1 MANFKSNDRAESET
15 ANHANVTRGN
25 RTGEVSDRPHAE
37 PTVGRS
43 NNGILVFLLG
53 VVSTLL
59 LVVLVGGGLY
69 IFTQQ
74 RSTQSAT
81 NLIPSNNEPQPNAAP
96 PPTQAETSTTAA
108 NPPAATTAIDPSLPA
123 PQTLSLQVNHANG
136 TTARLAGI
144 TFSDDHITADLTV
157 TNGHRNGIR
166 LNNSH
171 DMVIADNLGN
181 QYNLVEPP
189 NNEDIRIDPNTTLKG
204 KFVFNGR
211 IAPGAT
217 TLTLTTNNRFG
228 GNENFSNNPKM
239 TFNIP
244 LQGEGK

>member
-81 NLIPSNNEPQPNAAP
+81 NLIPSNNEPQSIAAP

-108 NPPAATTAIDPSLPA
+108 NPPTATTAIDPSLPA

-136 TTARLAGI
+136 TTARLTGI
-144 TFSDDHITADLTV
+144 TFSDDHITADLSV

>member
-1 MANFKSNDRAESET
+1 MTNFKSNDRLESEIT
-15 ANHANVTRGN
+15 N
-25 RTGEVSDRPHAE
+25 RTSGQVSDRLRAE
-37 PTVGRS
+37 PVATRN

-74 RSTQSAT
+74 RSPQGAA
-81 NLIPSNNEPQPNAAP
+81 NLLPSNNSPSNNSPQPNTASP
-96 PPTQAETSTTAA
+96 QAQTETSTTA
-108 NPPAATTAIDPSLPA
+108 NPAATNTAIDPSLPA
-123 PQTLSLQVNHANG
+123 PQTLSVQVNHANG
-136 TTARLAGI
+136 TTARLTGI
-144 TFSDDHITADLTV
+144 TFADDHITADLSI
-157 TNGHRNGIR
+157 TNGHRSAIR

-171 DMVIADNLGN
+171 DMVMTDNLGN
-181 QYNLVEPP
+181 QYNLAEPP

-217 TLTLTTNNRFG
+217 TLVLTTNNKFG
-228 GNENFSNNPKM
+228 GNENYSNNPKM

>member
-1 MANFKSNDRAESET
+1 MSNFKGNDRAESEA
-15 ANHANVTRGN
+15 ANQANIERGN
-25 RTGEVSDRPHAE
+25 TRKKAGDRPQAE

-43 NNGILVFLLG
+43 NNGMLVFLLG

-74 RSTQSAT
+74 RSPQIAT
-81 NLIPSNNEPQPNAAP
+81 NSLPSNSEPQPNTAP
-96 PPTQAETSTTAA
+96 PQAQTETSTTAVS
-108 NPPAATTAIDPSLPA
+108 PPAATTAIDPSLPA
-123 PQTLSLQVNHANG
+123 PQTLSVQVNHANG
-136 TTARLAGI
+136 TTARLTGI
-144 TFSDDHITADLTV
+144 TFADDHITADLSV
-157 TNGHRNGIR
+157 TNGHRSAIR

-181 QYNLVEPP
+181 QYNLAEPP
-189 NNEDIRIDPNTTLKG
+189 NNEEIRIDPNTTLKG

-211 IAPGAT
+211 IAPDAT
-217 TLTLTTNNRFG
+217 TLTLTTNNKFG
-228 GNENFSNNPKM
+228 RNENYSNNPKM

>member
-1 MANFKSNDRAESET
+1 MPNFKSNDRLESE
-15 ANHANVTRGN
+15 VTNLTSGQ
-25 RTGEVSDRPHAE
+25 VSDRPHAE
-37 PTVGRS
+37 SAVGRS

-81 NLIPSNNEPQPNAAP
+81 NLIPSNNEPQPNAALP
-96 PPTQAETSTTAA
+96 PSQTETSTTAA
-108 NPPAATTAIDPSLPA
+108 SPPAATTAIDPSLPA

-136 TTARLAGI
+136 TTARLTGI
-144 TFSDDHITADLTV
+144 TFADDHITADLSV
-157 TNGHRNGIR
+157 TNGHRNAIR
-166 LNNSH
+166 LNNSR
-171 DMVIADNLGN
+171 DMVVADNLGN
-181 QYNLVEPP
+181 QYNLAEPP
-189 NNEDIRIDPNTTLKG
+189 NNEDIRVDPNTTLKG

-211 IAPGAT
+211 IAPNAT

-244 LQGEGK
+244 LQGEAK

>member
-1 MANFKSNDRAESET
+1 MPNFKSNDRTESE
-15 ANHANVTRGN
+15 VTN
-25 RTGEVSDRPHAE
+25 RTSGQVSDRPHAE
-37 PTVGRS
+37 STVGRS

-136 TTARLAGI
+136 TTARLTGI

-244 LQGEGK
+244 LQGEAK